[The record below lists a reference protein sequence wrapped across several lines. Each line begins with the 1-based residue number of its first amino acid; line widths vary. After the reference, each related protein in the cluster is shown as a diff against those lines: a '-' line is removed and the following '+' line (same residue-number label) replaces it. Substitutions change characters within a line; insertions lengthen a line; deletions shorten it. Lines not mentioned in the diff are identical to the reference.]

1 MASCYGIPKNHCDR
15 KYTKKVQLGEVVL
28 IASKTK
34 INVFFKK
41 IILIEVT
48 RIKENLSKK
57 H

>member
-1 MASCYGIPKNHCDR
+1 MASCYGIPKNHCAR

-41 IILIEVT
+41 
-48 RIKENLSKK
+48 K
-57 H
+57 